1 MFGKI
6 HYEANI
12 TSNFEPNSVKESNT
26 YFMNVSET
34 TKMRL
39 NPEKNRQDF
48 PILHQKVNGHDLVYF
63 DNAATSQKPK
73 QVIEAITNYY
83 EQYNSNI
90 HRGAHYLAN
99 YATEQYE
106 NARKKIAAFI
116 NAHDERE
123 VNFVRGTTEGINL
136 IANSYA
142 KKFLKAGD
150 EILISGMEHHSNIVP
165 WQMVCEATG
174 AVLKVIPVLPNG
186 ELDMEAFNKLLSEKT
201 KLVSVVYISNS
212 LGTINPVEEIITKA
226 HAVGAKVLL
235 DSAQAAPHYKIDVQK
250 LDCDFLAFSGHKMFA
265 PTGIGILWGKEII
278 LESMN
283 PYMGGGEMIK
293 EVTFEKTTYNDL
305 PYKFEAGTPHIEG
318 GIGLGAAIDYINSI
332 GIENIAAV
340 EQELLQYG
348 NEKLSQIENIRFI
361 GTAKNKASV
370 ISFLL
375 GNAHPFDVGVLLD
388 KMGIAIRTGHH
399 CCQPLMKHFNIE
411 GTCRASFAFY
421 NTKEEIDKM
430 FDALKRSEKILC

>member
-1 MFGKI
+1 MNTLEK
-6 HYEANI
+6 NI
-12 TSNFEPNSVKESNT
+12 TQ
-26 YFMNVSET
+26 
-34 TKMRL
+34 L
-39 NPEKNRQDF
+39 NIQNIRQDF
-48 PILHQKVNGHDLVYF
+48 PILHQKVNGYDLVYF

-73 QVIEAITNYY
+73 QVIKAVTDYY

-106 NARKKIAAFI
+106 NARKKIATFI
-116 NAHDERE
+116 NANAERE

-136 IANSYA
+136 VANSYA
-142 KKFLKAGD
+142 KKFLRAGD

-174 AVLKVIPVLPNG
+174 AILKVIPVLPNG
-186 ELDMEAFNKLLSEKT
+186 ELDMEGFDKLLSEKT

-226 HAVGAKVLL
+226 HAVGAKVML
-235 DSAQAAPHYKIDVQK
+235 DGAQAAPHYKVDVQK
-250 LDCDFLAFSGHKMFA
+250 LDCDFLAFSGHKMYA
-265 PTGIGILWGKEII
+265 PTGIGVLWGKENL

-293 EVTFEKTTYNDL
+293 EVRFEKTTYNDL

-318 GIGLGAAIDYINSI
+318 GIGLGSAIDYINSI
-332 GIENIAAV
+332 GIENIAAAEHV
-340 EQELLQYG
+340 LLEYG
-348 NEKLSQIENIRFI
+348 NEKLSQINNIRFV

-375 GNAHPFDVGVLLD
+375 GNAHPYDVGVLLD

-399 CCQPLMKHFNIE
+399 CCMPLMERFEIE
-411 GTCRASFAFY
+411 GTCRASFSFY
-421 NTKEEIDKM
+421 NTKEEIDRLAE
-430 FDALKRSEKILC
+430 ALVKANIMLN

>member
-1 MFGKI
+1 MTTLEK
-6 HYEANI
+6 HTNI
-12 TSNFEPNSVKESNT
+12 NL
-26 YFMNVSET
+26 ET
-34 TKMRL
+34 IRK
-39 NPEKNRQDF
+39 DF

-83 EQYNSNI
+83 KQYNSNI

-106 NARKKIAAFI
+106 NARKKIATFI
-116 NAHDERE
+116 NANTERE

-136 IANSYA
+136 VANSYA

-165 WQMVCEATG
+165 WQMVCETTG
-174 AVLKVIPVLPNG
+174 AVLKVIPVLPDG
-186 ELDMEAFNKLLSEKT
+186 ELDMEAFDKLLSEKT

-212 LGTINPVEEIITKA
+212 LGTINPVAEIIAKA
-226 HAVGAKVLL
+226 HAVDAKVML
-235 DSAQAAPHYKIDVQK
+235 DAAQAAPHYKIDVQN

-265 PTGIGILWGKEII
+265 PTGIGVLWGKENL

-293 EVTFEKTTYNDL
+293 EVTFEKTTYNNL

-318 GIGLGAAIDYINSI
+318 GIGLGAAIDYINAVD
-332 GIENIAAV
+332 IENIAAA
-340 EQELLQYG
+340 EHELLLYG
-348 NEKLSQIENIRFI
+348 NEKLTEIENIRFV

-388 KMGIAIRTGHH
+388 RMGIAIRTGHH

-421 NTKEEIDKM
+421 NSKQEIDKLAE
-430 FDALKRSEKILC
+430 ALKRANKMLC

>member
-1 MFGKI
+1 METLLSKLNIPKI
-6 HYEANI
+6 
-12 TSNFEPNSVKESNT
+12 
-26 YFMNVSET
+26 
-34 TKMRL
+34 
-39 NPEKNRQDF
+39 RQDF
-48 PILHQKVNGHDLVYF
+48 PILNQKVNGHDLVYF

-73 QVIEAITNYY
+73 QVIKAITDYY

-106 NARKKIAAFI
+106 NARKKIAVFI
-116 NAHDERE
+116 NANSERE

-136 IANSYA
+136 VANSYA
-142 KKFLKAGD
+142 NKFLKSGD

-174 AVLKVIPVLPNG
+174 ALLKVIHVLPNG
-186 ELDMEAFNKLLSEKT
+186 ELDMEAFTQQLSEKT

-212 LGTINPVEEIITKA
+212 LGTINSVEEIIAKA
-226 HAVGAKVLL
+226 HAVGAKVML
-235 DSAQAAPHYKIDVQK
+235 DGAQAAPHYKIDVQK
-250 LDCDFLAFSGHKMFA
+250 LDCDFIAFSGHKMYA
-265 PTGIGILWGKEII
+265 PTGIGILWGKESL

-293 EVTFEKTTYNDL
+293 EVRFEKTTYNDL

-332 GIENIAAV
+332 GIENIAAA
-340 EQELLQYG
+340 EHELLEYG
-348 NEKLSQIENIRFI
+348 NEKLSQLENIRFI
-361 GTAKNKASV
+361 GTAGDKASV

-375 GNAHPFDVGVLLD
+375 GNAHPYDVGVLLD

-399 CCQPLMKHFNIE
+399 CCMPLMNHFNIE
-411 GTCRASFAFY
+411 GTCRASFSFY
-421 NTKEEIDKM
+421 NTKEEIDKLAE
-430 FDALKRSEKILC
+430 ALVKANKMLN

>member
-1 MFGKI
+1 MNTLEK
-6 HYEANI
+6 NI
-12 TSNFEPNSVKESNT
+12 TQLSIQKI
-26 YFMNVSET
+26 
-34 TKMRL
+34 
-39 NPEKNRQDF
+39 RQDF

-73 QVIEAITNYY
+73 QVIQAITNYY

-90 HRGAHYLAN
+90 HRGAHHLAN

-116 NAHDERE
+116 NANSERE

-136 IANSYA
+136 VANGYA
-142 KKFLKAGD
+142 KKFLIAGD

-165 WQMVCEATG
+165 WQMACEVTG
-174 AVLKVIPVLPNG
+174 ATLKVIPVLPNG
-186 ELDMEAFNKLLSEKT
+186 ELDMEAFSKLLSEKT

-212 LGTINPVEEIITKA
+212 LGTINPVKEIILQA
-226 HAVGAKVLL
+226 HAKGAKVML
-235 DSAQAAPHYKIDVQK
+235 DAAQAAPHHAIDVQK
-250 LDCDFLAFSGHKMFA
+250 LDCDFLAFSGHKMFG
-265 PTGIGILWGKEII
+265 PTGIGILWGKEQL

-293 EVTFEKTTYNDL
+293 EVHFEKTTYNDL

-318 GIGLGAAIDYINSI
+318 GIGLGAAVDYINSI
-332 GIENIAAV
+332 GIENIAAT
-340 EQELLQYG
+340 EQELLEYG
-348 NEKLSQIENIRFI
+348 NGKLSQVENIRFV

-399 CCQPLMKHFNIE
+399 CCMPLMNTFNIE

-421 NTKEEIDKM
+421 NTKEEIDRLVEGLMKANKM
-430 FDALKRSEKILC
+430 LN

>member
-1 MFGKI
+1 M
-6 HYEANI
+6 
-12 TSNFEPNSVKESNT
+12 
-26 YFMNVSET
+26 T
-34 TKMRL
+34 TL
-39 NPEKNRQDF
+39 EKNTTINIEAIRKDF
-48 PILHQKVNGHDLVYF
+48 PILHQKVNGYDLVYF

-106 NARKKIAAFI
+106 NARKKIATFI
-116 NAHDERE
+116 NAKAERE

-136 IANSYA
+136 VANSYA

-165 WQMVCEATG
+165 WQMACEFTG
-174 AVLKVIPVLPNG
+174 AVLKVIPVLSNG
-186 ELDMEAFNKLLSEKT
+186 ELDMEAFDKLLSEKT
-201 KLVSVVYISNS
+201 KLVSVAYISNS
-212 LGTINPVEEIITKA
+212 LGTINPIAEIITKA
-226 HAVGAKVLL
+226 HAVGAKVML
-235 DSAQAAPHYKIDVQK
+235 DAAQAAPHYKIDVQK

-265 PTGIGILWGKEII
+265 PTGVGILWGKENL

-318 GIGLGAAIDYINSI
+318 GIGLGTAIDYINSI
-332 GIENIAAV
+332 GIENIAAA
-340 EQELLQYG
+340 ENELLQYG
-348 NEKLSQIENIRFI
+348 NEKLSAIENIRFV
-361 GTAKNKASV
+361 GTANNKASV

-388 KMGIAIRTGHH
+388 RMGIAIRTGHH

-421 NTKEEIDKM
+421 NTKEEIDRLVEALNRANKM
-430 FDALKRSEKILC
+430 LN

>member
-1 MFGKI
+1 METLLSKLNIQKI
-6 HYEANI
+6 
-12 TSNFEPNSVKESNT
+12 
-26 YFMNVSET
+26 
-34 TKMRL
+34 
-39 NPEKNRQDF
+39 RQDF
-48 PILHQKVNGHDLVYF
+48 PILNQKVNGHDLVYF

-73 QVIEAITNYY
+73 QVIKAITDYY

-116 NAHDERE
+116 NANSERE

-136 IANSYA
+136 VANSYA
-142 KKFLKAGD
+142 NKFLKSGD

-174 AVLKVIPVLPNG
+174 AILKVIPVLPNG
-186 ELDMEAFNKLLSEKT
+186 ELDMEAFALQLSEKT
-201 KLVSVVYISNS
+201 KFVSVVYISNS
-212 LGTINPVEEIITKA
+212 LGTINPVEEIIAKA
-226 HAVGAKVLL
+226 HAIGAKVML
-235 DSAQAAPHYKIDVQK
+235 DCAQAAPHYKIDVQK
-250 LDCDFLAFSGHKMFA
+250 LDCDFIAFSGHKMYA
-265 PTGIGILWGKEII
+265 PTGIGILWGKENL

-293 EVTFEKTTYNDL
+293 EVRFEKTTYNDL

-332 GIENIAAV
+332 GIENIAAA
-340 EQELLQYG
+340 EHELLEYG

-361 GTAKNKASV
+361 GIAGNKASV

-375 GNAHPFDVGVLLD
+375 GNAHPYDAGVLLD

-399 CCQPLMKHFNIE
+399 CCMPLMEQFNIE
-411 GTCRASFAFY
+411 GTCRASFSFY
-421 NTKEEIDKM
+421 NTKEEIDKLAE
-430 FDALKRSEKILC
+430 ALVKANKMLN

>member
-1 MFGKI
+1 M
-6 HYEANI
+6 
-12 TSNFEPNSVKESNT
+12 
-26 YFMNVSET
+26 T
-34 TKMRL
+34 TL
-39 NPEKNRQDF
+39 EKNTVINIEKIRKDF
-48 PILHQKVNGHDLVYF
+48 PILHQKVNGYDLVYF

-106 NARKKIAAFI
+106 NARKKVAGFI
-116 NAHDERE
+116 NAKDERE
-123 VNFVRGTTEGINL
+123 VNFVRGTTEGVNL
-136 IANSYA
+136 VANCYA
-142 KKFLKAGD
+142 RKFLKAGD

-165 WQMVCEATG
+165 WQMACEVTG
-174 AVLKVIPVLPNG
+174 AVLKIIPVLHNG
-186 ELDMEAFNKLLSEKT
+186 ELDMEAFYKMVSEKT

-212 LGTINPVEEIITKA
+212 LGTINPVNEIIEKA
-226 HAVGAKVLL
+226 HTVGAKVML
-235 DSAQAAPHYKIDVQK
+235 DGAQAAPHHKIDVQK
-250 LDCDFLAFSGHKMFA
+250 LDCDFMAFSGHKMFA
-265 PTGIGILWGKEII
+265 PTGIGILWGKEDL
-278 LESMN
+278 LENMN

-293 EVTFEKTTYNDL
+293 EVTFEKTTYNTL
-305 PYKFEAGTPHIEG
+305 PYKFEAGTPNIEG
-318 GIGLGAAIDYINSI
+318 GIGLGAAIDYINAI
-332 GIENIAAV
+332 GIENIAIA
-340 EQELLQYG
+340 ENELLQYG
-348 NEKLSQIENIRFI
+348 NEKLSEIENIRFV

-399 CCQPLMKHFNIE
+399 CCQPLMKHWNIE

-421 NTKEEIDKM
+421 NTKEEIDKLAT
-430 FDALKRSEKILC
+430 ALKKANKMLN

>member
-1 MFGKI
+1 M
-6 HYEANI
+6 
-12 TSNFEPNSVKESNT
+12 
-26 YFMNVSET
+26 T
-34 TKMRL
+34 TI
-39 NPEKNRQDF
+39 EKNTKINKEKIRKDF
-48 PILHQKVNGHDLVYF
+48 PILHQKVNGYDLVYF

-73 QVIEAITNYY
+73 QVIETITNYY

-106 NARKKIAAFI
+106 NSRKKVAAFI
-116 NAHDERE
+116 NAKDERE
-123 VNFVRGTTEGINL
+123 INFVRGTTEGINL
-136 IANSYA
+136 VANGYA

-165 WQMVCEATG
+165 WQMVCEVTG
-174 AVLKVIPVLPNG
+174 ALLKIIPVLPNG
-186 ELDMEAFNKLLSEKT
+186 ELDMDAFDKLLSEKT

-212 LGTINPVEEIITKA
+212 LGTINPVKEIIEKA
-226 HAVGAKVLL
+226 HAVGAKVML
-235 DSAQAAPHYKIDVQK
+235 DAAQASPHYKIDVQK

-265 PTGIGILWGKEII
+265 PTGIGILWGKENL
-278 LESMN
+278 LENMN

-293 EVTFEKTTYNDL
+293 EVTFEKTTYNTL

-332 GIENIAAV
+332 GIENIATA
-340 EQELLQYG
+340 ENELLQYG
-348 NEKLSQIENIRFI
+348 NEKLAEIENIQFV

-399 CCQPLMKHFNIE
+399 CCQPLMKHWNIE

-421 NTKEEIDKM
+421 NTKEEIDRLS
-430 FDALKRSEKILC
+430 DALIKVNKMLN